1 MDTYSEIINE
11 FNTTFSTNA
20 SLCEDLKVGWDLGN
34 CRSFALYQLV
44 EDQRSAPFGTVLYHH
59 IGSYNTGEVY
69 EAEGTAGFS
78 LSSRL
83 DSIEKFFPLSSNK
96 ATRNLEIGY
105 RSPWLGGSC
114 AFSSIPFKRWW
125 VDSFKTLCANVPA
138 QAELVNSFLT
148 REIEVLAEAARNK
161 GHRSG
166 WVYNRFVDKLEYLS
180 MRVNHEFLDSTQYLF
195 KPVLFFNE
203 FSHNLVSLNEQEKT
217 EMRSEIA
224 RAICFDEPFR
234 KRFR

>member
-11 FNTTFSTNA
+11 FNSTYSTNA
-20 SLCEDLKVGWDLGN
+20 SLCQDLKVGWDLGD
-34 CRSFALYQLV
+34 CRSFTLYQLV
-44 EDQRSAPFGTVLYHH
+44 EDQRSASFGTVLYQY
-59 IGSYNTGEVY
+59 IGSYNVGPHY
-69 EAEGTAGFS
+69 EKEGTAGFR
-78 LSSRL
+78 LSSQAN
-83 DSIEKFFPLSSNK
+83 SIDRFFPLSSNE

-105 RSPWLGGSC
+105 RSPWLGGSR

-125 VDSFKTLCANVPA
+125 VNSFKTLCTDAPA

-161 GHRSG
+161 GHRRG

-203 FSHNLVSLNEQEKT
+203 FSHNLISLNTQEKN
-217 EMRSEIA
+217 ELRSE
-224 RAICFDEPFR
+224 FL
-234 KRFR
+234 

>member
-11 FNTTFSTNA
+11 FNSTYSTNA
-20 SLCEDLKVGWDLGN
+20 RLCQDLKVGWELGD
-34 CRSFALYQLV
+34 CRSFTLYQLV
-44 EDQRSAPFGTVLYHH
+44 EDQRSASFGTVLYQY
-59 IGSYNTGEVY
+59 IGSYNVGPHY
-69 EAEGTAGFS
+69 EKEGTAGFR
-78 LSSRL
+78 LSSQAN
-83 DSIEKFFPLSSNK
+83 SIDRFFPLSSNE

-105 RSPWLGGSC
+105 RSPWLGGSR

-125 VDSFKTLCANVPA
+125 VNSFKTLCTDAPA

-166 WVYNRFVDKLEYLS
+166 WVYNRFVDNLEYLS

-203 FSHNLVSLNEQEKT
+203 FSHNLISLNTQEKN
-217 EMRSEIA
+217 ELRSE
-224 RAICFDEPFR
+224 FL
-234 KRFR
+234 

>member
-11 FNTTFSTNA
+11 FNSTFSTNA
-20 SLCEDLKVGWDLGN
+20 SLCEDLKVGWDLGD

-59 IGSYNTGEVY
+59 IGSYNIGEVY
-69 EAEGTAGFS
+69 EAEGTSGFR

-83 DSIEKFFPLSSNK
+83 VSIEKFFPLSSNE
-96 ATRNLEIGY
+96 ATRRLDIGY

-125 VDSFKTLCANVPA
+125 VDSFKTLCTDVPA
-138 QAELVNSFLT
+138 QAELVSSFLT

-166 WVYNRFVDKLEYLS
+166 WVGL
-180 MRVNHEFLDSTQYLF
+180 Q
-195 KPVLFFNE
+195 
-203 FSHNLVSLNEQEKT
+203 
-217 EMRSEIA
+217 
-224 RAICFDEPFR
+224 
-234 KRFR
+234 

>member
-1 MDTYSEIINE
+1 MTELLNIINE
-11 FNTTFSTNA
+11 FNITFSTNA
-20 SLCEDLKVGWDLGN
+20 SLCEDLKVGWDLGD

-69 EAEGTAGFS
+69 EAEGTAGFK

-83 DSIEKFFPLSSNK
+83 DSIEKFFPLSSNE
-96 ATRNLEIGY
+96 ATRRLDIGY

-138 QAELVNSFLT
+138 QAVLVNSFLT
-148 REIEVLAEAARNK
+148 REIGVLADKARKNNDK
-161 GHRSG
+161 SG
-166 WVYNRFVDKLEYLS
+166 SVYKRFVERFEYLS
-180 MRVNHEFLDSTQYLF
+180 LRVNQEFLDSTNYILH
-195 KPVLFFNE
+195 PELFFNVV
-203 FSHNLVSLNEQEKT
+203 SNNLVSLNEQEKR
-217 EMRSEIA
+217 ELMNKA
-224 RAICFDEPFR
+224 RRDCHFDDPL
-234 KRFR
+234 KKWW

>member
-1 MDTYSEIINE
+1 M
-11 FNTTFSTNA
+11 
-20 SLCEDLKVGWDLGN
+20 
-34 CRSFALYQLV
+34 
-44 EDQRSAPFGTVLYHH
+44 SAPKNGGIT
-59 IGSYNTGEVY
+59 
-69 EAEGTAGFS
+69 EGTAGFR
-78 LSSRL
+78 LSSQAN
-83 DSIEKFFPLSSNK
+83 SIDRFFPLSSNE

-105 RSPWLGGSC
+105 RSPWLGGSR

-125 VDSFKTLCANVPA
+125 VNSFKTLCTDAPA

-161 GHRSG
+161 GHRRG

-203 FSHNLVSLNEQEKT
+203 FSHNLISLNTQEKN
-217 EMRSEIA
+217 ELRSE
-224 RAICFDEPFR
+224 FL
-234 KRFR
+234 